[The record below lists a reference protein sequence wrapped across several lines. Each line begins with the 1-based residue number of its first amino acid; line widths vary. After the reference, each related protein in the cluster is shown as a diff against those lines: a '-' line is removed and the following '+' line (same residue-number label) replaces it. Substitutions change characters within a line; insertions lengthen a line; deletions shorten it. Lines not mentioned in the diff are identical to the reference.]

1 MKVFFFFKIV
11 LSNIRFSSLQ
21 KFLDPGLN
29 SGAEVRSLDSRSRLP
44 AFKSKLVTSCEL
56 GPEPQPVSLSFVIYK
71 MGVLMQCTYFVELF
85 RVFRV
90 VSELFQVKH
99 SAQDLSCSKHSKNI
113 SFLSF
118 GLLAWF
124 CMRIVRWVLFSH

>member
-1 MKVFFFFKIV
+1 MDELEGLKGTKGIFYRKIGGFFFFKIV

-21 KFLDPGLN
+21 KFLDPGLS

-56 GPEPQPVSLSFVIYK
+56 GPESQPVSLSFVIYK

-85 RVFRV
+85 RVF
-90 VSELFQVKH
+90 SELFQVKH
-99 SAQDLSCSKHSKNI
+99 SAQDLSCSKHSKK
-113 SFLSF
+113 
-118 GLLAWF
+118 
-124 CMRIVRWVLFSH
+124 H